1 MTRRAPWVLFRAA
14 PVLAINLL
22 PLVLIL
28 NGVMDTADLLLSY
41 VVWVGVGLVATAVL
55 LRRRRPALAAELG
68 WKEKAA
74 LVVIP
79 LATWAAAAE
88 RVAGATDWTWARTV
102 LSLLSG
108 LVLAG
113 STAWTLRYRPTS
125 ARLGPL
131 VRQQTWLLL
140 VLVIGAFAGLG
151 AAESYPVLL
160 ANGWQP
166 SQVGDAWSFPFGT
179 MFAEVAQSF
188 HVSPE
193 LFPAIM
199 IVALTATTDT
209 LLTLRR
215 EIAAPSAST

>member
-1 MTRRAPWVLFRAA
+1 MRRALWVSFR
-14 PVLAINLL
+14 VLPILAVNLL

-28 NGVMDTADLLLSY
+28 RGVMDTADLLLSY

-55 LRRRRPALAAELG
+55 LRRRPPALAAKLG

-88 RVAGATDWTWARTV
+88 RVTSATEWTWGRAF
-102 LSLLSG
+102 LSLVSG
-108 LVLAG
+108 LILAG
-113 STAWTLRYRPTS
+113 STAWALRYRPTS

-131 VRQQTWLLL
+131 VRQQAWLLL
-140 VLVIGAFAGLG
+140 VLVIGTFAGLG

-166 SQVGDAWSFPFGT
+166 GQVGDAWSFPFGT

-188 HVSPE
+188 DVRPE

-209 LLTLRR
+209 LLTFRR
-215 EIAAPSAST
+215 EIATPLP